1 MLPRTARL
9 CAAVVVLTVTGVL
22 STTST
27 NAAPVTRPTVL
38 LVGDSVTANI
48 RFTGDA
54 QKVLY
59 KSKYNF
65 ISETWICQVLLRKSC
80 NSERT
85 PSALNQVKKH
95 RASNVDIIVM
105 NTGYND
111 SYATD
116 VRKAVNAVAKEAQI
130 MGAHLI
136 WLTYHDGGYMKG
148 RASKFN
154 RVLRQEAKI
163 NGMTILNWAAH
174 AKGRTKWYTRDR
186 VHMNRSGGVALATF
200 IRNGIKSYISSTTTT
215 TTSTTTTTVPET
227 TTTVPTPP
235 VEVATTT
242 VPAPPAEDAT
252 TTTLAPS
259 S

>member
-9 CAAVVVLTVTGVL
+9 CAAIFVVSVAGVFSVS
-22 STTST
+22 STSAT
-27 NAAPVTRPTVL
+27 PVARPTVL

-48 RFTGDA
+48 RLTGDA
-54 QKVLY
+54 QKVLNR
-59 KSKYNF
+59 SKFRF
-65 ISETWICQVLLRKSC
+65 ISETYVCQVLLRKSC

-85 PSALNQVKKH
+85 ASALNQVKKH
-95 RASNVDIIVM
+95 RSSKVDIIVM

-116 VRKAVNAVAKEAQI
+116 VRKAVKSISAEARL

-154 RVLRQEAKI
+154 RVLRQEAKT
-163 NGMTILNWAAH
+163 NGMTVLNWAAH

-186 VHMNRSGGVALATF
+186 VHMNRTGGVALATF
-200 IRNGIKSYISSTTTT
+200 IRNGITSYITSTTTT
-215 TTSTTTTTVPET
+215 TTTTTEPET
-227 TTTVPTPP
+227 TTTVPDAPVDDTPTD
-235 VEVATTT
+235 VESP
-242 VPAPPAEDAT
+242 VPAG
-252 TTTLAPS
+252 
-259 S
+259 

>member
-9 CAAVVVLTVTGVL
+9 CAALFVVSIAGVL
-22 STTST
+22 SVSSTSAT
-27 NAAPVTRPTVL
+27 PVARPSVL

-48 RFTGDA
+48 RLTGDA
-54 QKVLY
+54 QKVLN
-59 KSKYNF
+59 KSKFRF
-65 ISETWICQVLLRKSC
+65 ISETYVCQVLLRKSC

-85 PSALNQVKKH
+85 ASALNQVKKH
-95 RASNVDIIVM
+95 RTSNVNFIVM

-116 VRKAVNAVAKEAQI
+116 VRKAVRSISAEAQL

-154 RVLRQEAKI
+154 RVLRQEAKT

-186 VHMNRSGGVALATF
+186 VHMNRTGGVALATF
-200 IRNGIKSYISSTTTT
+200 IRNGITSYIRSTT
-215 TTSTTTTTVPET
+215 TTTTTVPET
-227 TTTVPTPP
+227 TTTTVPATP
-235 VEVATTT
+235 VEDTTTTT
-242 VPAPPAEDAT
+242 VETPAPP
-252 TTTLAPS
+252 S
-259 S
+259 

>member
-1 MLPRTARL
+1 MLSRTARL
-9 CAAVVVLTVTGVL
+9 CAALFVVSIAGVFSVA
-22 STTST
+22 STSAT
-27 NAAPVTRPTVL
+27 PVSRPTVL

-48 RFTGDA
+48 RLTGDA
-54 QKVLY
+54 QKVLNR
-59 KSKYNF
+59 SKYRF
-65 ISETWICQVLLRKSC
+65 ISKTYVCQVLLRKSC
-80 NSERT
+80 NSQRT
-85 PSALNQVKKH
+85 ASALNQVKKH
-95 RASNVDIIVM
+95 RASNVDIIVI

-116 VRKAVNAVAKEAQI
+116 VRKAVKLISAEAQL

-154 RVLRQEAKI
+154 RVLRQEAKN

-200 IRNGIKSYISSTTTT
+200 IRNGIKSYIATTT
-215 TTSTTTTTVPET
+215 TTTTTVPET
-227 TTTVPTPP
+227 TTTVPS
-235 VEVATTT
+235 
-242 VPAPPAEDAT
+242 PPAEDAT
-252 TTTLAPS
+252 TTTTLEPAS
-259 S
+259 

>member
-9 CAAVVVLTVTGVL
+9 FAALVVITITGAFSV
-22 STTST
+22 SSSGAT
-27 NAAPVTRPTVL
+27 PIERPTVL

-48 RFTGDA
+48 RLTGDA

-65 ISETWICQVLLRKSC
+65 ISETYVCQVLLRKSC

-85 PSALNQVKKH
+85 ASALNQVKKH

-116 VRKAVNAVAKEAQI
+116 VRKAVRAISEEAQL
-130 MGAHLI
+130 MGAHLV

-154 RVLRQEAKI
+154 RVLRQEAKT

-186 VHMNRSGGVALATF
+186 VHMNRTGGVALATF
-200 IRNGIKSYISSTTTT
+200 IRNGITSYIKSTTTT
-215 TTSTTTTTVPET
+215 TTTTTVPET
-227 TTTVPTPP
+227 TTTVPETT
-235 VEVATTT
+235 TTT
-242 VPAPPAEDAT
+242 VPAPPNEAPT
-252 TTTLAPS
+252 TTTLVPAS
-259 S
+259 

>member
-95 RASNVDIIVM
+95 RTSNVDIIVM

-116 VRKAVNAVAKEAQI
+116 VRKAVKAVAKEAQI

-148 RASKFN
+148 RASQFN
-154 RVLRQEAKI
+154 RVLRQEAKS
-163 NGMTILNWAAH
+163 NGMTVLNWAAH

-186 VHMNRSGGVALATF
+186 VHMNRTGGVALATF
-200 IRNGIKSYISSTTTT
+200 IRRGIESYVKSTTTT
-215 TTSTTTTTVPET
+215 TTTTIPEI
-227 TTTVPTPP
+227 P
-235 VEVATTT
+235 TTT
-242 VPAPPAEDAT
+242 VPAPPAEESPT
-252 TTTLAPS
+252 TTAPAPPS
-259 S
+259 

>member
-9 CAAVVVLTVTGVL
+9 CAALFVVSIAGVFSVSSTSAITV
-22 STTST
+22 
-27 NAAPVTRPTVL
+27 AQPTVL

-48 RFTGDA
+48 RLTGAA
-54 QKVLY
+54 QKVLNR
-59 KSKYNF
+59 SKFRF
-65 ISETWICQVLLRKSC
+65 ISETYVCQVLLRKSC
-80 NSERT
+80 NSQRT
-85 PSALNQVKKH
+85 ASALNQVKKH
-95 RASNVDIIVM
+95 RASKINFIVV

-111 SYATD
+111 SYAKD
-116 VRKAVNAVAKEAQI
+116 VRKAVKSIAAEAQL

-186 VHMNRSGGVALATF
+186 VHMNRTGGVALATF
-200 IRNGIKSYISSTTTT
+200 IRNGITSYIKSTTT
-215 TTSTTTTTVPET
+215 TTTTTVPET
-227 TTTVPTPP
+227 TTTVPETT
-235 VEVATTT
+235 TTT
-242 VPAPPAEDAT
+242 VPATPVEDT
-252 TTTLAPS
+252 TTTTVETPVPAG
-259 S
+259 

>member
-9 CAAVVVLTVTGVL
+9 LAAIVVITITGAFSVP
-22 STTST
+22 SSGAT
-27 NAAPVTRPTVL
+27 PIERPTVL

-48 RFTGDA
+48 RLTGDA

-65 ISETWICQVLLRKSC
+65 ISETYVCQVLLRKSC

-85 PSALNQVKKH
+85 ASALNQVKKH

-116 VRKAVNAVAKEAQI
+116 VRKAVRAISEEAQL
-130 MGAHLI
+130 MGAHLV

-154 RVLRQEAKI
+154 RVLRQEAKT

-174 AKGRTKWYTRDR
+174 AKSRTKWYTRDR
-186 VHMNRSGGVALATF
+186 VHMNRTGGVALATF
-200 IRNGIKSYISSTTTT
+200 IRNGITSYIKSTTT
-215 TTSTTTTTVPET
+215 TTTTTVPET
-227 TTTVPTPP
+227 TTTVP
-235 VEVATTT
+235 
-242 VPAPPAEDAT
+242 APPNETPT
-252 TTTLAPS
+252 TTTLVPAS
-259 S
+259 

>member
-9 CAAVVVLTVTGVL
+9 LVAISIVSMTGAISV
-22 STTST
+22 SSSGAT
-27 NAAPVTRPTVL
+27 PIERPTVL

-48 RFTGDA
+48 RLTGDA
-54 QKVLY
+54 QKVLN

-65 ISETWICQVLLRKSC
+65 ISETHICQVLLRKSC

-85 PSALNQVKKH
+85 ASALNQVKKH
-95 RASNVDIIVM
+95 RASDADIIVM

-116 VRKAVNAVAKEAQI
+116 VRKAVKAISKEAKL
-130 MGAHLI
+130 MGAHLV

-200 IRNGIKSYISSTTTT
+200 IRNGIKSYIASTTTT
-215 TTSTTTTTVPET
+215 TTTTTVPET

-235 VEVATTT
+235 VETTTT
-242 VPAPPAEDAT
+242 VLMPPTEEPTTATPAPT
-252 TTTLAPS
+252 S
-259 S
+259 

>member
-1 MLPRTARL
+1 M
-9 CAAVVVLTVTGVL
+9 V
-22 STTST
+22 
-27 NAAPVTRPTVL
+27 
-38 LVGDSVTANI
+38 
-48 RFTGDA
+48 
-54 QKVLY
+54 
-59 KSKYNF
+59 
-65 ISETWICQVLLRKSC
+65 
-80 NSERT
+80 
-85 PSALNQVKKH
+85 
-95 RASNVDIIVM
+95 
-105 NTGYND
+105 
-111 SYATD
+111 
-116 VRKAVNAVAKEAQI
+116 
-130 MGAHLI
+130 AHLI
-136 WLTYHDGGYMKG
+136 CLTYLDGVYMIG

-200 IRNGIKSYISSTTTT
+200 IRNGIKSHISSTTTT

-242 VPAPPAEDAT
+242 VPAAPPEVPA

>member
-9 CAAVVVLTVTGVL
+9 CAALFVVSIAGVFSVS
-22 STTST
+22 STSAT
-27 NAAPVTRPTVL
+27 PVSRPTVL

-48 RFTGDA
+48 RLTGDA
-54 QKVLY
+54 QKVLNR
-59 KSKYNF
+59 SKFRF
-65 ISETWICQVLLRKSC
+65 ISETYVCQVLLRKSC
-80 NSERT
+80 NSQRT
-85 PSALNQVKKH
+85 ASALNQVKKH
-95 RASNVDIIVM
+95 RTSNVNFIVV

-116 VRKAVNAVAKEAQI
+116 VRKAVKSISAEAQL

-186 VHMNRSGGVALATF
+186 VHMNRTGGVALATF
-200 IRNGIKSYISSTTTT
+200 IRNGITSYIRSTTTT
-215 TTSTTTTTVPET
+215 TTTTTVPET
-227 TTTVPTPP
+227 TTTVPETT
-235 VEVATTT
+235 TTT
-242 VPAPPAEDAT
+242 VPATPAEDTTTNT
-252 TTTLAPS
+252 TTTVETPVPAG
-259 S
+259 